1 MLNLIKSHVFTV
13 HSIKCYLQDLQAAA
27 RLSLAETE
35 TTRQGLT
42 STLPRNTRTIV
53 WNLQRAP
60 CQLAMTCDHICRYIY
75 DIIYIYIY
83 TYSDISTYW
92 LNQNLGPPQSH
103 VLFNQQLLTYGIF
116 VGAVCDLTLIL
127 AHIHMTDSETW
138 GSPKAIGL
146 LFLE

>member
-1 MLNLIKSHVFTV
+1 M
-13 HSIKCYLQDLQAAA
+13 
-27 RLSLAETE
+27 
-35 TTRQGLT
+35 
-42 STLPRNTRTIV
+42 
-53 WNLQRAP
+53 
-60 CQLAMTCDHICRYIY
+60 RYY
-75 DIIYIYIY
+75 IYIYVYIILY

-116 VGAVCDLTLIL
+116 VGAVCDLTFIL